1 MKRILLI
8 GATSLIGQCLLKAK
22 VHDFVCPSRQELDL
36 TSPASIDNFNFKNF
50 DCLIFVAGA
59 GMRHGRNFTF
69 EEDCVDADYIKNTI
83 DVNCTGA
90 TLLLKQYL
98 KQNKKG
104 HVVVIGSVV
113 VNDLKNTNVVYASSK
128 TYLDR
133 LVDLL
138 DNLYKDTTF
147 IKINPGVLESRTEN
161 DLQKSIKPDTVA
173 DVIWS
178 AIAKNIKRI
187 DIHE

>member
-8 GATSLIGQCLLKAK
+8 GSTSLIGQSLLKSK
-22 VHDFVCPSRQELDL
+22 EYEFVCPQRQELDL
-36 TSPASIDNFNFKNF
+36 TLPASIDNFNFKKF

-59 GMRHGRNFTF
+59 GMRHGRKFTF
-69 EEDCVDADYIKNTI
+69 EEDEVDADYIKNTI

-98 KQNKKG
+98 KHNNGG

-133 LVDLL
+133 MVDLL
-138 DNLYKDTTF
+138 DNLYTQTTF
-147 IKINPGVLESRTEN
+147 IKINPGVLESRREKN
-161 DLQKSIKPDTVA
+161 LQRSVSADTVA
-173 DVIWS
+173 DLIWK

-187 DIHE
+187 DVYE